1 MVAVPLILLH
11 RAKKKVEYTAA
22 TNNEGCV
29 SWMGKRSS
37 YESKL
42 RKQERRQIRNIL
54 LTYSFKDHLLSETVY
69 TPENETLVMAQ
80 LKDKLGFTQHLA
92 EYGEVLISPL
102 GESPTT
108 VNLLIEDA
116 S

>member
-1 MVAVPLILLH
+1 MECSAV
-11 RAKKKVEYTAA
+11 
-22 TNNEGCV
+22 TNKSDGV

-37 YESKL
+37 LESKL

-54 LTYSFKDHLLSETVY
+54 LTYSFKDRLLSETVY
-69 TPENETLVMAQ
+69 TPENEEEVLAQ
-80 LKDKLGFTQHLA
+80 LKGRLGFTQHLA
-92 EYGEVLISPL
+92 EYGEVLTSPL

-108 VNLLIEDA
+108 IKLLVEDV